1 MTQFFAISPPIV
13 WLVLMILFAVA
24 EGVSV
29 GLTSIWFALGAL
41 VALLV
46 SLICPNLWVQSFVFV
61 GVSLLTLCLIRPLA
75 RRYFQP
81 KGHTPTNA
89 DRILGKVG
97 IVTEPIDNLAAS
109 GQIKVAGQIWTA
121 RSATDEPISAGVH
134 VTVLRIEGV
143 RVFVQPVTDAVPT
156 HTS

>member
-1 MTQFFAISPPIV
+1 MSQLLTVSPPIV
-13 WLVLMILFAVA
+13 WLVLLILFAVA
-24 EGVSV
+24 EGITV
-29 GLTSIWFALGAL
+29 GLSSIWFALGAL

-46 SLICPNLWVQSFVFV
+46 SLVCSNLWLQAFVFV
-61 GVSLLTLCLIRPLA
+61 IVSLLTLCLIRPVA
-75 RRYFQP
+75 TRYLQP

-97 IVTEPIDNLAAS
+97 IVTEPIDNLSAK
-109 GQIKVAGQIWTA
+109 GQIKVAGQVWTA

-143 RVFVQPVTDAVPT
+143 RVFVQPVTEPVPT
-156 HTS
+156 HIS